1 MDTFDLDDLEDLF
14 DDLSHDGPTKEQMF
28 KMYGIFLNDISKNPL
43 IINGKAV
50 KYNSN
55 PSTHP
60 ICRGKAKAF
69 EHIITRESKIAGK
82 RNFDVERANKIHWIR
97 PIIENAADFRIKYF
111 EKVNDDLINQ
121 QFYWFDEK
129 DCIIIL
135 REINPDLLLITSFS
149 VDFENQRNYKI
160 DFQNFTL
167 EQKKPHFVSEIRN
180 FRQCD

>member
-55 PSTHP
+55 PSVHP
-60 ICRGKAKAF
+60 ICKGKAKAF
-69 EHIITRESKIAGK
+69 EHIITRESKIAGR

-97 PIIENAADFRIKYF
+97 PIIENVADFRIKYF
-111 EKVNDDLINQ
+111 EKVNDEGYNQ
-121 QFYWFDEK
+121 QFYWYEDKGF
-129 DCIIIL
+129 IIII

-149 VDFENQRNYKI
+149 VDFENQRNYKR
-160 DFQNFTL
+160 DFQNFTS
-167 EQKKPHFVSEIRN
+167 EQKKTSLRK
-180 FRQCD
+180 